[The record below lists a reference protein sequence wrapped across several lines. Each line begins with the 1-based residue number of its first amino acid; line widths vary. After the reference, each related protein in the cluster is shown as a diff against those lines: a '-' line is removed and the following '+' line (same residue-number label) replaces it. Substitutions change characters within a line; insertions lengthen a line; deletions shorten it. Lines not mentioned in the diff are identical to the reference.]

1 METPPNSQPNNNE
14 KEKIIILPKVQE
26 YIDRIKNKGET
37 LESFGEI
44 PESWKQTIRE
54 NTTEPTQK
62 EKIDK
67 DDNLTTEEHITKTFN
82 AIAEAASEGLK
93 TNFQEKIAKYVQEI
107 KSGTPEEKV
116 FEGLPDSFTSAIKAK
131 LLESKIKELY
141 KPQEILDLEKYFK
154 ENTHSTSEYKYN
166 PDLFEGS
173 MTLREIEKELLSI
186 GADKIQAHGMSKGN
200 IGDQFKSLLDILQ
213 NGTDKERNN
222 GVLYTGPLVIDP
234 ELAAGMGAAIGTS
247 GGTAYTDGGFMLVA
261 KKDRFEIKSSDDIG
275 GVLVN
280 EEVFRT
286 LPEIVSKLQNAF
298 PGLSIKPYSKSIEVV
313 NEIVQKP

>member
-1 METPPNSQPNNNE
+1 METPPNSQPSKNKEEE
-14 KEKIIILPKVQE
+14 KKVILPKVQE
-26 YIDRIKNKGET
+26 YIDRINNEGET

-54 NTTEPTQK
+54 NTTGSIKNRAQDTNMT
-62 EKIDK
+62 I
-67 DDNLTTEEHITKTFN
+67 EEHITRTFN
-82 AIAEAASEGLK
+82 AMAEGAKEGLNR
-93 TNFQEKIAKYVQEI
+93 NFQEKVSKYVQEI

-131 LLESKIKELY
+131 LLESEIKELY
-141 KPQEILDLEKYFK
+141 KPREILDLESYFK
-154 ENTHSTSEYKYN
+154 ENTQSTSQYKYN

-173 MTLREIEKELLSI
+173 MTLRELEKDLLSI
-186 GADKIQAHGMSKGN
+186 GADKVQAHGMSKGN

-213 NGTDKERNN
+213 NGTDKNRNN
-222 GVLYTGPLVIDP
+222 GILYTGPLVIDP
-234 ELAAGMGAAIGTS
+234 ELTAGMGAAIGTS
-247 GGTAYTDGGFMLVA
+247 GGTAYTDGGFILVA
-261 KKDRFEIKSSDDIG
+261 KKDRFEIKSADDIG

-298 PGLSIKPYSKSIEVV
+298 PELSIKPYSKSLEVV
-313 NEIVQKP
+313 SDIIKKP

>member
-1 METPPNSQPNNNE
+1 METPPNSKPGKNTEE
-14 KEKIIILPKVQE
+14 KKVILPKVQE
-26 YIDRIKNKGET
+26 YIDRINNGGES
-37 LESFGEI
+37 LESFGDI

-54 NTTEPTQK
+54 NTAGPT
-62 EKIDK
+62 EKINR
-67 DDNLTTEEHITKTFN
+67 DDSITTEEHIIKTFN
-82 AIAEAASEGLK
+82 AMAEGAKEGLNK
-93 TNFQEKIAKYVQEI
+93 NFKEKIAKYVQEI

-116 FEGLPDSFTSAIKAK
+116 FEGLPESFTSAIKAK
-131 LLESKIKELY
+131 LLESEIQELY
-141 KPQEILDLEKYFK
+141 KPQEILDLENYFK
-154 ENTHSTSEYKYN
+154 ENTQSTSEYKYK

-173 MTLREIEKELLSI
+173 MTLRELEKELLSI

-234 ELAAGMGAAIGTS
+234 DLMAGMGAAIGTS

-261 KKDRFEIKSSDDIG
+261 KKDRFEIKSADDVG

-298 PGLSIKPYSKSIEVV
+298 PELSIQPYSNATEVV
-313 NEIVQKP
+313 NDIIKKP